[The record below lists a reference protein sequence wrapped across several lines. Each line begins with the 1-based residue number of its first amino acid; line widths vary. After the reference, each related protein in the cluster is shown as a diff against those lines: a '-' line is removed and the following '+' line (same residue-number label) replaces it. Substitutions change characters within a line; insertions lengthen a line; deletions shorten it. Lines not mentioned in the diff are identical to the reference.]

1 MAQPEDGKATAVRG
15 FFYPLLPSSSPMKE
29 MWPAWWKTPSI
40 EVEQTCSPGPD

>member
-15 FFYPLLPSSSPMKE
+15 FFFPLLPSSSAMKE
-29 MWPAWWKTPSI
+29 MWPAWWETPSI